1 MSGKSFKK
9 HCGSVVWQTNS
20 VKNVVI
26 LCCQIFH
33 ALFAKQYNIEWIFKY
48 FHLWNS
54 FRLLPATVKLIPH
67 ENCLCFALIYDFF
80 SFVFFFC
87 PKTAS
92 TAVCNYVSSAFFQK
106 KKNVIYE
113 LTIDATWTNN
123 FAVFL
128 TNLTQYVW
136 FQRNKRNK

>member
-48 FHLWNS
+48 FHLWNF

-67 ENCLCFALIYDFF
+67 KNCLCFALIYDFF
-80 SFVFFFC
+80 SFVFFFVL
-87 PKTAS
+87 KRLQLLF
-92 TAVCNYVSSAFFQK
+92 VIMYQVLFFKK